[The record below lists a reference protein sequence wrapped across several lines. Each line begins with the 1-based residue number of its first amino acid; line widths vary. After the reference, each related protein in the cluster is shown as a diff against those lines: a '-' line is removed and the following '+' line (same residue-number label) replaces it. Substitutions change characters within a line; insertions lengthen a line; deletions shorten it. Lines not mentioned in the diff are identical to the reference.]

1 MVEQRPDRGANWAY
15 VSLVTVLPGLSLDP
29 KLALGVQFVV
39 FEAVAIGLAAWY
51 GLWQALPL
59 ATAAIGI
66 STLGSAVMVSLSER
80 IHALDPPIRYRRLLF
95 DSSVDVVMGVVA
107 FIALA
112 TYLLVDA
119 QGTGMGLFE
128 RLFGES
134 LPAPAVYFTLLVA
147 WDLAYRIGTGWWV
160 SVTGLW
166 RAVAFGDRFDGAAAA
181 GYVRTDLLTM
191 GFAGL
196 QLVLVPVFWPDWFLV
211 VVVLGHVG
219 AVFVVSGLAIGVQRL
234 RR

>member
-1 MVEQRPDRGANWAY
+1 MAHQRPDRSGSWAY

-29 KLALGVQFVV
+29 LLALGVQFVV
-39 FEAVAIGLAAWY
+39 FEAGAIGLAAWY
-51 GLWQALPL
+51 GLWQALPI
-59 ATAAIGI
+59 ATAAIAL
-66 STLGSAVMVSLSER
+66 STLGSAMMVSLSDR
-80 IHALDPPIRYRRLLF
+80 INALEPPEPYRRILF

-119 QGTGMGLFE
+119 RGPGMELFE
-128 RLFGES
+128 RVLGVS
-134 LPAPAVYFTLLVA
+134 LPALAVYFTLLVA
-147 WDLAYRIGTGWWV
+147 WDLAYRIGTSWWV

-166 RAVAFGDRFDGAAAA
+166 RSVAFGDRFDGAAAA

-196 QLVLVPVFWPDWFLV
+196 QLVLVPLLWPDVFLV

-219 AVFVVSGLAIGVQRL
+219 AVFVVSGLAIAIQRL

>member
-1 MVEQRPDRGANWAY
+1 MAHQRPDRSGSWAY

-29 KLALGVQFVV
+29 LLALGVQFVV
-39 FEAVAIGLAAWY
+39 FEAGAIGLAAWY
-51 GLWQALPL
+51 GLWQALPI
-59 ATAAIGI
+59 ATAAIAL
-66 STLGSAVMVSLSER
+66 STLGSAMMVSLSDR
-80 IHALDPPIRYRRLLF
+80 INALEPPEPYRRILF

-119 QGTGMGLFE
+119 RGPGMELFE
-128 RLFGES
+128 RVLGVS
-134 LPAPAVYFTLLVA
+134 LPALAVYFALLVA
-147 WDLAYRIGTGWWV
+147 WDLAYRIGTSWWV

-196 QLVLVPVFWPDWFLV
+196 QLVLVPLFWPDVFLV

-219 AVFVVSGLAIGVQRL
+219 AVFVVSGLAIAIQRL